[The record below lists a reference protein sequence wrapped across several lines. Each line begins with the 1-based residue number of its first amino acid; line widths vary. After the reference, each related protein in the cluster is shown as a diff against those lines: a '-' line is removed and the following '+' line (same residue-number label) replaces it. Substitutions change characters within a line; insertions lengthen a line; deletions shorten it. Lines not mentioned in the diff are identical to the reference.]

1 MSYQITLDIAL
12 DKRAKK
18 ALYCSPDYQINWTFE
33 SGEVQ
38 IDFQDSGPGTILD
51 F

>member
-1 MSYQITLDIAL
+1 MSYKITLDIAL

-18 ALYCSPDYQINWTFE
+18 ALYHSPDYQINWTFE

-38 IDFQDSGPGTILD
+38 IGFQDSGHGAISD